1 MSCLPF
7 SVQLTL
13 IAAFACNVVGFIGVA
28 WAYRQALKAVRLAR
42 EYVAQ
47 HPQLPGP
54 APTRRVRAG
63 SQPPVFQRHCGT

>member
-1 MSCLPF
+1 MY
-7 SVQLTL
+7 VQVTLCIAVAL
-13 IAAFACNVVGFIGVA
+13 IALGFIGVA

-42 EYVAQ
+42 EYVAH